1 MHKTKPNSFFAK
13 IFSFMLIASLL
24 FSGELFSQK
33 IGVVLSG
40 GGAGGLAH
48 VGVLKALEENNIPI
62 DYITGTSVGAL
73 VGGLYAA
80 GYSPDEIEK
89 LVTSQKFIDFTKGNL
104 EEKYRYHFKK
114 NAENASWFSYR
125 FGFDSV
131 FVTNIPTNLIN
142 SVPIDF
148 YMMELFSPSCTV
160 AKNDFDSLFV
170 PFRCVASDIEDKKS
184 VVFKNGDLSI
194 AIRSSMTYPFYLRP
208 ISVDGKLLFDGG
220 LYNNFPSNIMMEDFN
235 PDFIIGSVVTGNTP
249 NPNDDNLYLQLRNML
264 MSKTNYNP
272 SCENGLLLYPWSNVG
287 IFSFDQSQRLIDS
300 GYVSVIRNLPTIR
313 EHITSREAISTIA
326 EKRNKYRACVAPVV
340 FTDVEIKGV
349 NRKQAEYIRK
359 SLFKKNKPL
368 TLEQLK
374 KRYFRLAED
383 DKIKSIFPVAKF
395 DSLTGKYVL
404 EVRAKKE
411 KEMVL
416 ELGGNF
422 SNRPI
427 SDAFIGLQYNYLGK
441 RAFTIYSNAYLGK
454 LNTSVLGKTRVD
466 FPGKTP
472 FYIEATGIYNKW
484 DYFKSSTL
492 FYNVLRPAFLIQED
506 GLGEACF
513 GIPFGNRAKI
523 TAGGGVANMGS
534 VYYQTDNFSDKDTA
548 DRTDFQ
554 FAFGRAEYE
563 LNTLNRKLYASEG
576 LYVNVRAKYYNG
588 YEFYRPGTTSN
599 DSITSDIGHQW
610 FQLNGKIDY
619 YLKTSKLLKIGFLG
633 EGVISS
639 QDFFKNY
646 TSSILSAPAFMPT
659 PESRTLFLEKFRA
672 QKYIAGGVKLI
683 INPVRNLDI
692 RFEGYVFQPV
702 QSILKDQFNNAE
714 YSAEFLYRYFSGMAA
729 LVYHTPIGPIST
741 SINYYHG
748 EKQPFS
754 FLFHFGYTI
763 FNKRASD

>member
-1 MHKTKPNSFFAK
+1 MSKTKPNNFSAK
-13 IFSFMLIASLL
+13 IFSFMLIALLL

-80 GYSPDEIEK
+80 GYSPAEIEK
-89 LVTSQKFIDFTKGNL
+89 LVTSQKFINFTKGNL
-104 EEKYRYHFKK
+104 EEKYKYHFKK
-114 NAENASWFSYR
+114 SADNASWFSYR

-148 YMMELFSPSCTV
+148 YMMELFTPSCTV
-160 AKNDFDSLFV
+160 AKSNFDSLFV

-184 VVFKNGDLSI
+184 VIFRTGDLAI

-208 ISVDGKLLFDGG
+208 LTVDGKLLFDGG
-220 LYNNFPSNIMMEDFN
+220 LYNNFPSNIMLEDFN
-235 PDFIIGSVVTGNTP
+235 PDFIIGSVVTGNSP

-264 MSKTNYNP
+264 MTKTDYNP
-272 SCENGLLLYPWSNVG
+272 SCENGVVLYPWSNVG
-287 IFSFDQSQRLIDS
+287 IFSFDQAQRLIDS
-300 GYVSVIRNLPTIR
+300 GYVSVLHNLPAIKER
-313 EHITSREAISTIA
+313 ITSRNAETSIA
-326 EKRNKYRACVAPVV
+326 VKRNDFRKAITPIVFDDVV
-340 FTDVEIKGV
+340 IKGV
-349 NRKQAEYIRK
+349 NRKQADYIRK
-359 SLFKKNKPL
+359 SLFAKNKSL
-368 TLEQLK
+368 TIEQLK
-374 KRYFRLAED
+374 KRYFRLSED
-383 DKIKSIFPVAKF
+383 DKIKSIFPLAIY
-395 DSLTGKYVL
+395 DSITGKYLL

-411 KEMVL
+411 KVMVL

-441 RAFTIYSNAYLGK
+441 KALTIYSNAYFGK
-454 LNTSVLGKTRVD
+454 LNTSVLGRTRLD

-472 FYIEATGIYNKW
+472 FYIEAIGVYSKW

-492 FYNVLRPAFLIQED
+492 FYNILKPAFLIQED

-513 GIPFGNRAKI
+513 GLPFGNRAKI
-523 TAGGGVANMGS
+523 AAGVGLANMGS
-534 VYYQTDNFSDKDTA
+534 VYYQTDNFSDIDTA

-554 FAFGRAEYE
+554 FAYGRAEYE

-576 LYVNVRAKYYNG
+576 LYINIRGKYYNG
-588 YEFYRPGTTSN
+588 YEFYQPGTTSN

-619 YLKTSKLLKIGFLG
+619 YLKTSKLIKIGFLG

-672 QKYIAGGVKLI
+672 QKYLAGGVKLI
-683 INPVRNLDI
+683 INPIRNLDI

-702 QSILKDQFNNAE
+702 QSILKDKFNNAE
-714 YSAEFLYRYFSGMAA
+714 YSSEFLYRYFSGMAA
-729 LVYHTPIGPIST
+729 IVYHTPIGPIST

-748 EKQPFS
+748 EKQPYS